1 LDINPFIQTAFGA
14 IVGGGVVVAT
24 NWLNTTREKRK
35 EVQEWYEQRYVTEG
49 LDRLLAYFTNL
60 ALRFLGSPNHET
72 ILLPD
77 ATVPVEALT
86 RIEVLLDVSGGMEF
100 LSIFIAQIHESL
112 ASSGEYQDIAV
123 IPLFRLCETLYQLRQ
138 EVLNLIPSEVSRKNQ
153 KLNLTQFR
161 DSIVLLVDTFVK
173 EADALNRKNQQIKHI
188 LETGSAAT

>member
-1 LDINPFIQTAFGA
+1 MDINPFIQTAFGA

-60 ALRFLGSPNHET
+60 ALRF
-72 ILLPD
+72 
-77 ATVPVEALT
+77 
-86 RIEVLLDVSGGMEF
+86 
-100 LSIFIAQIHESL
+100 HESL

>member
-1 LDINPFIQTAFGA
+1 M
-14 IVGGGVVVAT
+14 
-24 NWLNTTREKRK
+24 
-35 EVQEWYEQRYVTEG
+35 QEWYEQRYVTEG

-153 KLNLTQFR
+153 KLNLTRFR
-161 DSIVLLVDTFVK
+161 DSIVLLVDTFTK
-173 EADALNRKNQQIKHI
+173 EAYALDRKNQQ
-188 LETGSAAT
+188 SQPRVSQQA